1 MQQKESESTQKAEKE
16 VSRMVVVMILAY
28 CVCWGPYTFFACFAA
43 ANPGYA
49 FHPLAAA
56 MPAYFAKSATIYN
69 PIIYV
74 FMNRQVGTA
83 VTLATHLCFKVLEFN
98 EYVFWFHP
106 GSSVFAL

>member
-1 MQQKESESTQKAEKE
+1 
-16 VSRMVVVMILAY
+16 MVVVMIMAFCL
-28 CVCWGPYTFFACFAA
+28 CWGPYTSFACFAA

-74 FMNRQVGTA
+74 FMNRQVILHCMGILKC
-83 VTLATHLCFKVLEFN
+83 VGGIFFSYFKPLLEGQQS
-98 EYVFWFHP
+98 ET
-106 GSSVFAL
+106 VFAFAVPRMHHAALWKES

>member
-1 MQQKESESTQKAEKE
+1 
-16 VSRMVVVMILAY
+16 MVVVMIVAY
-28 CVCWGPYTFFACFAA
+28 CVCWGPYTFFVCFGA

-74 FMNRQVGTA
+74 FMNRQASQCSLTGLYLLRNEKPSQNNLDLSFLA
-83 VTLATHLCFKVLEFN
+83 VPRMHHA
-98 EYVFWFHP
+98 
-106 GSSVFAL
+106 ALWKEGG

>member
-1 MQQKESESTQKAEKE
+1 MAAQQKESESTQKAEKE
-16 VSRMVVVMILAY
+16 VTRMIFVMIAAY
-28 CVCWGPYTFFACFAA
+28 VFCWGPYTFFACFAA

-74 FMNRQVGTA
+74 FMNRQVRNEQPFVST
-83 VTLATHLCFKVLEFN
+83 FEFYVL
-98 EYVFWFHP
+98 Y
-106 GSSVFAL
+106 